1 MSLSKAC
8 QAIRLILC
16 DVDGVLT
23 DGRLTFND
31 QGEEIKSFHARDGM
45 GIKLWQKAGL
55 PFGLITAR
63 STPIVHNRA
72 VELDIDLLRQGVT
85 DKREVVEQLCDE
97 LDFQPDQVCFI
108 GDDLPDVRAMKYVGL
123 AIAPADASDEAKS
136 VAQIVTEKP
145 GGQGAVREAITW
157 ILKQQDRWN
166 KVVEGMTEG

>member
-1 MSLSKAC
+1 MSLSETC

-31 QGEEIKSFHARDGM
+31 QGEESKSFYARDGM

-55 PFGLITAR
+55 PFGLVTAR
-63 STPIVHNRA
+63 NTPVVHNRA
-72 VELDIDLLRQGVT
+72 VELEIDLLRQGVE
-85 DKREVVEQLCDE
+85 DKREVVKQLCEE
-97 LDFQPDQVCFI
+97 LDFQPEQICFI
-108 GDDLPDVRAMKYVGL
+108 GDDLPDIKAMKYVGL
-123 AIAPADASDEAKS
+123 AVAPADASEEAKS

-157 ILKQQDRWN
+157 ILKQQNRWDE
-166 KVVEGMTEG
+166 VVAEMLEG